1 MIFNERGQEKH
12 IHIQRAREE
21 WRLCKSEK
29 NTDNDDPS
37 EVMGR
42 SSTHR
47 NTTPDE
53 DGDGNIA
60 GGFDTSQEDVTGNLT
75 DKVSDELQV
84 EKG

>member
-1 MIFNERGQEKH
+1 
-12 IHIQRAREE
+12 
-21 WRLCKSEK
+21 
-29 NTDNDDPS
+29 
-37 EVMGR
+37 MGR